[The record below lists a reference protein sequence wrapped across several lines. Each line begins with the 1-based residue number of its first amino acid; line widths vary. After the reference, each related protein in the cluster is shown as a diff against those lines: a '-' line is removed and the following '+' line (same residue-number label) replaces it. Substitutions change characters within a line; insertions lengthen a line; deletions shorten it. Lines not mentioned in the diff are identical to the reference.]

1 MKEFVKMSREI
12 TQTGIEGGK
21 ERGTQVSADAAD
33 SPLHSGQGELG
44 DGAMTSMRVLC
55 IQVRES

>member
-21 ERGTQVSADAAD
+21 ERGTQMSADATD
-33 SPLHSGQGELG
+33 GPLHSGQGELRDMSKFIKDQSRLG
-44 DGAMTSMRVLC
+44 
-55 IQVRES
+55 